1 MEEVRHPAVGV
12 VRQVIA
18 QSAAQLFTERGYAGT
33 TLDDVAAAAGVT
45 KPLLY
50 RHFESKQ
57 ALHLELLESHRDGL
71 LGELA
76 ETVATPG
83 PLAERLPRIVNAW
96 FAWVES
102 RPYAW
107 RMLFRD
113 TTGVPHIADFHRE
126 LQASAR
132 SLNVALIRGE
142 PEMDVPS
149 DQVEPLAE
157 AIRSLTTGLALW
169 WLDHPEVPRETLV
182 AVVTRIV
189 RGLVEP

>member
-1 MEEVRHPAVGV
+1 
-12 VRQVIA
+12 
-18 QSAAQLFTERGYAGT
+18 
-33 TLDDVAAAAGVT
+33 
-45 KPLLY
+45 
-50 RHFESKQ
+50 
-57 ALHLELLESHRDGL
+57 
-71 LGELA
+71 
-76 ETVATPG
+76 
-83 PLAERLPRIVNAW
+83 
-96 FAWVES
+96 
-102 RPYAW
+102 
-107 RMLFRD
+107 MLFRD

-132 SLNVALIRGE
+132 SLNVALIRRE

-149 DQVEPLAE
+149 DQVELLAE